1 MSKTPQHAF
10 INGKIIT
17 VDKIFSIQE
26 AFLIEGD
33 IIIVVGTNSEI
44 LELVDPKT
52 IIHDLNGQ
60 TVIPGLIDCH
70 AHLDREGLKSVFP
83 SLGKVR
89 SIQEIQNR
97 IAELSH
103 AYQPGEWIVTMP
115 IGDPP
120 TYFNVPDILEEK
132 RYPNRYELDEA
143 SPNNPVYI
151 KPIWGFWRHTFPLV
165 SIANSKALEL
175 AKINKN
181 FNSISELIE
190 IDRDIKG
197 EPTGIFY
204 ENTMMPILELTTFNM
219 IPRFTEQER
228 TRGIKEACLAYHKF
242 GTTGIFEEHGVVTEL
257 LSAYKNADKNGDLT
271 MRTALVVSPVWEP
284 SVKSNFSD
292 FLKNWMGWLSEPT
305 IGSKY
310 LKCTCLFVDINPLKE
325 NALRAKSLPYT
336 GWAGFNY
343 DTALTSE
350 EAYDLCLACAQ
361 NDIRVVI
368 IWPNMI
374 DIIYAVHQKISL
386 KGKRWILGHISSL
399 SDSDIDKIVEMELII
414 STHTNRYIYKEG
426 HLLKEK
432 LGVEREN
439 EISPIA
445 SLIQRGITV
454 SLATDNVPVSLFY
467 PIWQVIKRQN
477 LWTNEIIGPGQTI
490 SREDALRCAT
500 INGAKFTFEEDK
512 KGSLEPGKYADFAI
526 LNKDPLS
533 CPIDE
538 VKDIES
544 IATYVGGRKVYE
556 HQP

>member
-1 MSKTPQHAF
+1 
-10 INGKIIT
+10 
-17 VDKIFSIQE
+17 
-26 AFLIEGD
+26 
-33 IIIVVGTNSEI
+33 
-44 LELVDPKT
+44 
-52 IIHDLNGQ
+52 
-60 TVIPGLIDCH
+60 
-70 AHLDREGLKSVFP
+70 
-83 SLGKVR
+83 
-89 SIQEIQNR
+89 
-97 IAELSH
+97 
-103 AYQPGEWIVTMP
+103 
-115 IGDPP
+115 
-120 TYFNVPDILEEK
+120 
-132 RYPNRYELDEA
+132 
-143 SPNNPVYI
+143 
-151 KPIWGFWRHTFPLV
+151 
-165 SIANSKALEL
+165 
-175 AKINKN
+175 
-181 FNSISELIE
+181 
-190 IDRDIKG
+190 
-197 EPTGIFY
+197 
-204 ENTMMPILELTTFNM
+204 
-219 IPRFTEQER
+219 
-228 TRGIKEACLAYHKF
+228 
-242 GTTGIFEEHGVVTEL
+242 
-257 LSAYKNADKNGDLT
+257 
-271 MRTALVVSPVWEP
+271 
-284 SVKSNFSD
+284 
-292 FLKNWMGWLSEPT
+292 
-305 IGSKY
+305 
-310 LKCTCLFVDINPLKE
+310 
-325 NALRAKSLPYT
+325 
-336 GWAGFNY
+336 
-343 DTALTSE
+343 
-350 EAYDLCLACAQ
+350 
-361 NDIRVVI
+361 
-368 IWPNMI
+368 MI